1 MTLWRRLV
9 TLYVFPPVQ
18 NRDMKI
24 NFIIDLI
31 SLYKMPKTHGKHW
44 IIVNYSVSGSDSKDS
59 ACNSGH
65 LGLSPGSGR
74 SPGEGKG
81 YLLQYSCL
89 ENPMIRGAWQATVH
103 GVAKSLMQIQ
113 CQFMAK
119 CYSCYCMAA
128 HNNNIFKRMNNP
140 STQELRDLYSI
151 PDLPGICV
159 ILHLNFLP
167 SKMED

>member
-1 MTLWRRLV
+1 MG
-9 TLYVFPPVQ
+9 FP
-18 NRDMKI
+18 
-24 NFIIDLI
+24 
-31 SLYKMPKTHGKHW
+31 G
-44 IIVNYSVSGSDSKDS
+44 GSDGKES
-59 ACNSGH
+59 ACNAEDPASI
-65 LGLSPGSGR
+65 PGSGR
-74 SPGEGKG
+74 SLREGNG
-81 YLLQYSCL
+81 YPLQCSYP
-89 ENPMIRGAWQATVH
+89 ENSMIRGAWQATVH